1 MTHLTFPKG
10 FGTKLGPNLNEVII
24 GGWGQNPDLWAM
36 NHLFYGDNLQVLR
49 DSIKDA
55 CIDLIYL
62 DPPFNSNASYNILF
76 KGPAGGNSAAQIEAF
91 DDTWHWNDSAETAFG
106 DVMRGGNAAASTML
120 RAMRSFLGDN
130 DMMAYLAMMAV
141 RLIELHRVLKPTG
154 SLYLHCDP
162 TASHYLK
169 ILLDAVF
176 GAENFRN
183 EVIWKRTSAH
193 SAAKRWG
200 DVHDTLLFYAKSQNS
215 IWNPVF
221 TEYDADYLKRYKSTI
236 KGERP
241 WADYDM
247 TGPGTRAG
255 FSGMA
260 WRGYNPTAKGLHW
273 KANNE
278 AVVEILGVEA
288 AKSLNTIEKLE
299 ILEQNGRIHWPKNGG
314 FPRFKRYVGAGRPI
328 QDVIEDIPPLNSQA
342 QERLGYPTQ
351 KPVALLER
359 ILSASSN
366 PDDVVLDP
374 FCGCGTTVHAA
385 QKLGRQWVGIDVTHL
400 AIGLIEKRLREAFPD
415 VQFATHGVP
424 QDIEGARDLAR
435 RGQYHEFE
443 KWALSL
449 IAAQPGNMG
458 KKGADKGI
466 DGNLFYGPKS
476 EGRAIVSVKA
486 GENVNVAM
494 IRDLRGVIEREGAGV
509 GVFLTLTPPSRPM
522 ITEAAGAGLCQIAGF
537 ASVPRIQIV
546 TVEDAM
552 RLRDRAIR
560 LPSRTAAFKQS
571 ARDEVAGLQKSLDL

>member
-1 MTHLTFPKG
+1 
-10 FGTKLGPNLNEVII
+10 
-24 GGWGQNPDLWAM
+24 M

-49 DSIKDA
+49 DSIQDA
-55 CIDLIYL
+55 SVDLIYL

-91 DDTWHWNDSAETAFG
+91 DDTWQWNDSAESAYA
-106 DVMRGGNAAASTML
+106 DVMRCGNAAASTML

-176 GAENFRN
+176 GGNRLAN
-183 EVIWKRTSAH
+183 EVIWARSLPHGNTLKKFGASH
-193 SAAKRWG
+193 
-200 DVHDTLLFYAKSQNS
+200 DVILFY
-215 IWNPVF
+215 
-221 TEYDADYLKRYKSTI
+221 R
-236 KGERP
+236 KGESATWNAPFQPNREEYIKDFYRFQEPDGRVYRLISCINPNPNRP
-241 WADYDM
+241 NLTYKWNGVTKVWKYTKERMQKMHDEGLLVYSK
-247 TGPGTRAG
+247 TGTP
-255 FSGMA
+255 SYK
-260 WRGYNPTAKGLHW
+260 GYLDTMK
-273 KANNE
+273 
-278 AVVEILGVEA
+278 
-288 AKSLNTIEKLE
+288 
-299 ILEQNGRIHWPKNGG
+299 
-314 FPRFKRYVGAGRPI
+314 GRPI
-328 QDVIEDIPPLNSQA
+328 QDIWSDISPLMGSA

-400 AIGLIEKRLREAFPD
+400 AIGLIEKRLREAFAD

-466 DGNLFYGPKS
+466 DGNLFYGAKS

-509 GVFLTLTPPSRPM
+509 GVFLTLTPPTRPM
-522 ITEAAGAGLCQIAGF
+522 ITEAAGAGLCQLSGWN
-537 ASVPRIQIV
+537 SVPRIQIV
-546 TVEDAM
+546 TVEAAM
-552 RLRDRAIR
+552 SLRDRAVN
-560 LPSRTAAFKQS
+560 LPNRTASFKQT
-571 ARDEVAGLQKSLDL
+571 ARDEVIGRQKSLDL